1 MLYVPARVAA
11 MMSFRPEPATRTTRT
26 ARIVHIARGA
36 RVALG
41 MLAGGVA
48 LGFLVVAAA
57 EPTPG
62 SVLGLGA
69 GTLVYVIAS
78 FGMEI

>member
-1 MLYVPARVAA
+1 MRDVPARVVA
-11 MMSFRPEPATRTTRT
+11 MMTFRPEPAARTTRT

-36 RVALG
+36 RVAVG
-41 MLAGGVA
+41 MLAGAVA

-69 GTLVYVIAS
+69 GTLTYVLAS
-78 FGMEI
+78 FGMEA